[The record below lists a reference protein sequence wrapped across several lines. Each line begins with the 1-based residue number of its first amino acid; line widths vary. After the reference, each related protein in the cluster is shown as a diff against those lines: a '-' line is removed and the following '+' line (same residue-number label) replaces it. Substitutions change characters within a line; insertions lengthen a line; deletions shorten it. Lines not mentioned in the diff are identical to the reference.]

1 MSIKTKIEI
10 GALLSQVKGLG
21 AVEDIVRSKFESDA
35 ALLSEIPRYTF
46 ELGGKRIRPI
56 LTLTAAKLAG
66 QNLPSQEVLDVAA
79 GIELIHLATLLHD
92 DIIDKSPVRRHQES
106 AYSKFGIESTL
117 LSGDF
122 LLVRAF
128 ALCARLKPEIIA
140 ATEKACVELV
150 EGEILETPLHTSQH
164 TIESSLQI
172 AHKKTAALFRLSAF
186 SGTFSVTQSAQVGEQ
201 FSAFGESLGTAF
213 QILDDILDIT
223 SDESVLGKRSGMDL
237 VERKPSIVNVL
248 WLQSGEQ
255 LAQELLLAPRSHE
268 KEEAFRLSGLKA
280 LRNSEV
286 IEQARELATS
296 YVEKARQ
303 SLTAG
308 CKLLSNP
315 DGNALKLLE
324 GLLQYTIERVH

>member
-35 ALLSEIPRYTF
+35 PLLSEIPRYTF
-46 ELGGKRIRPI
+46 DLGGKRIRPI

-66 QNLPSQEVLDVAA
+66 QSQPSQEVLDVAA

-92 DIIDKSPVRRHQES
+92 DIIDKSPVRRHKES

-150 EGEILETPLHTSQH
+150 EGEILETPLHTSTH
-164 TIESSLQI
+164 TIESSLQV

-186 SGTFSVTQSAQVGEQ
+186 SGTFSITENAKVGEQ
-201 FSAFGESLGTAF
+201 FSDFGESLGTAF

-237 VERKPSIVNVL
+237 VERKPSLVNVL
-248 WLQSGEQ
+248 WLQSGAQ
-255 LAQELLLAPRSHE
+255 LAQELLIAPRSPE
-268 KEEAFRLSGLKA
+268 KEEAFRQLGLKA

-286 IEQARELATS
+286 IEQARQLATN
-296 YVEKARQ
+296 YVEKARK

-308 CKLLSNP
+308 CELLGSP
-315 DGNALKLLE
+315 DANALKLLD
-324 GLLQYTIERVH
+324 GLLQYTLERVH